1 MLFRSL
7 YLPNGLVRSYSLVNA
22 QGETHRYVVAINKD
36 AASRGGSKAI
46 HEQWRVGDIVTI
58 GTPRNNFELNEKAPL
73 TVFMA
78 GGIGV
83 TPLFCMAQRLTDIK
97 APWKMYYSARTRDL
111 MAYRPELEALAKA
124 AGAEVVFN
132 LDQEPGG
139 KMLDLAA
146 IAKGIPADAHLYCCG
161 PNPMLKAFEAAC

>member
-1 MLFRSL
+1 MTQIQKLEARLHAITWHAQGIHAFELRPKSGGAFPAFTAGSHIDL

-73 TVFMA
+73 K
-78 GGIGV
+78 IG
-83 TPLFCMAQRLTDIK
+83 R
-97 APWKMYYSARTRDL
+97 
-111 MAYRPELEALAKA
+111 
-124 AGAEVVFN
+124 
-132 LDQEPGG
+132 
-139 KMLDLAA
+139 
-146 IAKGIPADAHLYCCG
+146 AHV
-161 PNPMLKAFEAAC
+161 